1 MAEEDGTGQSADLEA
16 AETDTAPQPE
26 EPSGLAEEDIIL
38 RTVKNNWTLRPL
50 KNLPRMRRRRIPSLI
65 TPKRTSMTSRTMKWT
80 NSVLADMVRILNN
93 FSYSW
98 YPLVGQY
105 CGIRG
110 NTGRYWN
117 YRYFWNTRRNQWYC
131 YSKFGKSWFVLM
143 IFIFPSRTT
152 MWYKNEMEKNLLSQR
167 QYLLVEMQKIY
178 LAHCWTSPIQTWGRS
193 NCSRDQKRQWGQ
205 T

>member
-38 RTVKNNWTLRPL
+38 RTVKNNLTLRPL

-93 FSYSW
+93 FSYS
-98 YPLVGQY
+98 
-105 CGIRG
+105 
-110 NTGRYWN
+110 
-117 YRYFWNTRRNQWYC
+117 
-131 YSKFGKSWFVLM
+131 
-143 IFIFPSRTT
+143 
-152 MWYKNEMEKNLLSQR
+152 
-167 QYLLVEMQKIY
+167 
-178 LAHCWTSPIQTWGRS
+178 
-193 NCSRDQKRQWGQ
+193 
-205 T
+205 